1 MKTINSV
8 FDSEKTT
15 RLDSLLLESNEI
27 NDKTMISIYDTDGS
41 FLVRGHWYEDKVLT
55 YSKCFGKAHKAGT
68 GRSVMFRLI

>member
-8 FDSEKTT
+8 IDSEKVT

-27 NDKTMISIYDTDGS
+27 NDKTTISIYDADGS